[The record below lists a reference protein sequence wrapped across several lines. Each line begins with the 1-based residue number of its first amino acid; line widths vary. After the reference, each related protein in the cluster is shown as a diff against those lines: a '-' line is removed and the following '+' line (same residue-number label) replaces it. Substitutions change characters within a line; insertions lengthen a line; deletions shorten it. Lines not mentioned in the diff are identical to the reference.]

1 MEKNIY
7 ILGLSCFYHDSSA
20 CLIKNGKVIAA
31 AAEERFTRKKH
42 DISFPYNAAMWCLK
56 YADISLDDVNYVAF
70 YEKPILKFE
79 RVLNQHL
86 EMFPKSF
93 WTFFKSMPSWLNQ
106 KLRITKIIKKKL
118 KYKGD
123 IFFIKHHMCHAAAA
137 YLLSNF
143 NEAAILTI
151 DGVGESITTALGYAD
166 GSDIRL
172 RKKIEFPHS
181 LGLLYSAVTAHLGFK
196 VNNSEYKV
204 MGLSCYG
211 NQDRST
217 NQFYKI
223 FKNDVVSIKED
234 GSYRLNMDYF
244 TYHYKDSMVSRKFID
259 KFGKVRKRKEHIKQ
273 KHVDIAAA
281 LQMIT
286 EDIILAL
293 LKHLYDETG
302 CKNLCLGGGVALNS
316 VANGKILKNTQFENI
331 YIQPAAGDCG
341 TSMGAA
347 FYAYNTILK
356 NKRTFVLEK
365 SYLGPEYSTDDIKM
379 FLDQNKIRYSI
390 LGSDK
395 QLMKKT
401 AMLLSKGNI
410 IAWFQGRM
418 EWGPRALGHRS
429 ILADPRDQKL
439 KEKLNLLKGREAF
452 RPFAPIIC
460 KDTASAYFD
469 MDNPIQKP
477 TDFMLM
483 VYPIKT
489 EKIKL
494 IPGVAHID
502 GSGRLQ
508 TLSQEHNPRL
518 YGLIKEFGKITSLP
532 LLINTSFNVAG
543 EPIVCTPE
551 DAYKSFLNLKIDYLI
566 LDNFLISKKP
576 ADY

>member
-7 ILGLSCFYHDSSA
+7 ILGISCFYHDSSA
-20 CLIKNGKVIAA
+20 CLIKDGIVIAA

-42 DISFPYNAAMWCLK
+42 DISFPYHAAMWCLK
-56 YADISLDDVNYVAF
+56 YMNLSIGDINYVAF

-106 KLRITKIIKKKL
+106 KLRIIKIIKKKL
-118 KYKGD
+118 RYKGD
-123 IFFIKHHMCHAAAA
+123 IFFIPHHMCHASS
-137 YLLSNF
+137 YLLSHF

-151 DGVGESITTALGYAD
+151 DGVGESITTALGYAR

-172 RKKIEFPHS
+172 TKKIEFPHS

-196 VNNSEYKV
+196 VNNSEYEV

-211 NQDRST
+211 NRDRST
-217 NQFYKI
+217 NKFYKI
-223 FKNDVVSIKED
+223 LKSNVVSIKED
-234 GSYRLNMDYF
+234 GSYKLNMDYF
-244 TYHYKDSMVSRKFID
+244 TYHYKDSMLSRKFID
-259 KFGKVRKRKEHIKQ
+259 EFGKIRKGKEHIKQ
-273 KHVDIAAA
+273 KHADIASA

-286 EDIILAL
+286 EDIIIAL
-293 LKHLYDETG
+293 LKHIYNETG

-341 TSMGAA
+341 CSMGAA
-347 FYAYNTILK
+347 FYAYNIILK
-356 NKRTFVLEK
+356 NKRRFTLEN
-365 SYLGPEYSTDDIKM
+365 SYLGPEYSHDDIKM
-379 FLDQNKIRYSI
+379 FLDKNKIRYSI

-418 EWGPRALGHRS
+418 EWGPRALGNRS
-429 ILADPRDQKL
+429 ILADPRDKKL
-439 KEKLNLLKGREAF
+439 KTKINLLKRRETF

-460 KDTASAYFD
+460 KDDAAAYFD
-469 MDNPIQKP
+469 MDKPIQKP

-508 TLSQEHNPRL
+508 TLSQEYNQLL
-518 YGLIKEFGKITSLP
+518 YGLIKEFGKITTLP

-566 LDNFLISKKP
+566 LDNFLISKKT